1 MKIEN
6 CKIEIGIDTRI
17 SSEWAIPDGYQPG
30 QDDAVILAHGAGN
43 DMQHPFLSQIHLGLA
58 EGGLLSVKFNFPY
71 TELGRKAPDR
81 APILEQTWRAV
92 TEAVRSDAT
101 LAPKRLF
108 LGGKSM
114 GGRIASQVVAQGVA
128 TDGLI
133 FLGYPL
139 HPAGQPGKLRVGHW
153 PDIHCRVLFIQGTRD
168 ALCQIDALKT
178 ERVHLAGS
186 VTLHEI
192 PGGDHSFKRPK
203 AAGQSAEA
211 VIAEIVAC
219 ILAWVGRA

>member
-1 MKIEN
+1 M
-6 CKIEIGIDTRI
+6 
-17 SSEWAIPDGYQPG
+17 
-30 QDDAVILAHGAGN
+30 
-43 DMQHPFLSQIHLGLA
+43 
-58 EGGLLSVKFNFPY
+58 
-71 TELGRKAPDR
+71 
-81 APILEQTWRAV
+81 
-92 TEAVRSDAT
+92 
-101 LAPKRLF
+101 
-108 LGGKSM
+108 
-114 GGRIASQVVAQGVA
+114 VAQGVT

-153 PDIHCRVLFIQGTRD
+153 PDIHCPVLFIQGTRD

-186 VTLHEI
+186 VTFHEI

-203 AAGQSAEA
+203 AAGQSTEA